1 MDKKKETVIVSP
13 KEDQVVPVIENAG
26 NYDSNIVKKLRFNSA
41 SGMVDRGKPKRA
53 CFPLHNIFQR
63 SAKYKRKI
71 ECEQNEADSGEESKC
86 VRKRTRY
93 ILHCYSS

>member
-26 NYDSNIVKKLRFNSA
+26 NCDSNILKKLRFNSA

-53 CFPLHNIFQR
+53 CFPLHNIFQL

-71 ECEQNEADSGEESKC
+71 ECEQKEADSGEE
-86 VRKRTRY
+86 
-93 ILHCYSS
+93 